1 MIRLAS
7 RLKALYIAL
16 GDDSRQGCRVGLIEQ
31 GNSSCE
37 VSASARAF
45 VKAESHY
52 SGKGG
57 GRTRWEG
64 SKGVCCVCGD
74 PSQEQTS
81 FRLPVV
87 KNFYIFFGM

>member
-7 RLKALYIAL
+7 RLKALYIAP
-16 GDDSRQGCRVGLIEQ
+16 GDDSRQGCRVGMIEQ
-31 GNSSCE
+31 GNSSQSLTG
-37 VSASARAF
+37 SASGIQKGGVPLFR
-45 VKAESHY
+45 E
-52 SGKGG
+52 GG

-74 PSQEQTS
+74 TSQEQTS